1 MTLLLSD
8 GRVPQPSQQNIILLV
23 GKVFGH
29 MVDAVKAYEQ
39 QTGNTYRIAVLLD
52 INQNKKLAEK
62 KKLLERLD
70 IVLSCDLTNDQAIQK
85 ALLPHISDIAAI
97 TCRGEDSVPLL
108 AKVVPHVPYINA
120 PTSESLAWSTDK
132 LLMRQRLKTHD
143 KSIAPA
149 YMIVNDTVPATLKK
163 IEEKVGFPLVAKP
176 AGLAASRLVSICYHR
191 EELEDVLKKT
201 FKKISTLY
209 KETHG
214 RWEPKVLVEQ
224 FMDGDMYSID
234 GYISRRGTARFCP
247 MVHIKT
253 GKTIG
258 FDDFFG
264 YQQMTP
270 TLLKKESIE
279 KAEQVATEAVHALGL
294 RSTTVHIELM
304 KTEAGWKIIELGPRI
319 GGFRHLMYELSYGIN
334 HTMNDI
340 LTHLSKKPHIT
351 KKVKGYTV
359 AMKFFAKKEGRLTK
373 LNGIKKAQGL
383 GSFKKLYQNK
393 KIGDQCQFAK
403 HGGSS
408 VFDIVLF
415 NEKRSELLADI
426 RRLEKAINIETA

>member
-1 MTLLLSD
+1 MNK
-8 GRVPQPSQQNIILLV
+8 NIILLV

-29 MVDAVKAYEQ
+29 MVDAVRAYEQ
-39 QTGNTYRIAVLLD
+39 RTGNAYRIGVLLD
-52 INQNKKLAEK
+52 INQNKKIAGK

-70 IVLSCDLTNDQAIQK
+70 IVLACDLTNNQAIQK
-85 ALLPHISDIAAI
+85 TLLPYAKEIAAI

-108 AKVVPHVPYINA
+108 ANVIPHVPYINT
-120 PTSESLAWSTDK
+120 PTSESLTWSTDK
-132 LLMRQRLKTHD
+132 VLMRERLKTHN

-149 YMIVNDTVPATLKK
+149 FTIVNNTDAETLKK
-163 IEEKVGFPLVAKP
+163 IEEKIGFPLVAKP

-191 EELEDVLKKT
+191 EELENVLKKT
-201 FKKISTLY
+201 FKKIGAIY
-209 KETHG
+209 KQTRG

-234 GYISRRGTARFCP
+234 GYVSRRGTVRFCP

-253 GKTIG
+253 GKNIG

-264 YQQMTP
+264 YLQMTP
-270 TLLKKESIE
+270 TLLKKDSVE
-279 KAEQVATEAVHALGL
+279 KAETVATEAVHALGL

-304 KTEAGWKIIELGPRI
+304 KTEVGWKIIELGPRI

-340 LTHLSKKPHIT
+340 LTHLGKKPVIT
-351 KKVKGYTV
+351 KKAKGHTV

-373 LNGIKKAQGL
+373 LTGIKKAQAL

-408 VFDIVLF
+408 VFDIILF

-426 RRLEKAINIETA
+426 RRLEKHVNIETA

>member
-1 MTLLLSD
+1 MTK
-8 GRVPQPSQQNIILLV
+8 NIILFV

-29 MVDAVKAYEQ
+29 MADAVSEYKE
-39 QTGNTYRIAVLLD
+39 QTGTAYRLAVLYD
-52 INQNKKLAEK
+52 INKNKKIANK
-62 KKLLERLD
+62 KQLLTRFD
-70 IVLSCDLTNDQAIQK
+70 IVLACDLSSPTAIQK
-85 ALLPHISDIAAI
+85 ALLPYQHDIAAI

-108 AKVVPHVPYINA
+108 ANVIPHVPYINT
-120 PTSESLAWSTDK
+120 PTSESLTWSTDK
-132 LLMRQRLKTHD
+132 VLMRERLKTHNR
-143 KSIAPA
+143 SIAPA
-149 YMIVNDTVPATLKK
+149 FTIVHNTDAATLKK
-163 IEEKVGFPLVAKP
+163 IEEKIGFPLVAKP

-191 EELEDVLKKT
+191 EELENVLKKT
-201 FKKISTLY
+201 FKKISALY

-234 GYISRRGTARFCP
+234 GYVSRRGTVRFCP

-253 GKTIG
+253 GKNIG

-264 YQQMTP
+264 YLQMTP
-270 TLLKKESIE
+270 TLLKKDSVE
-279 KAEQVATEAVHALGL
+279 KAESVATEAVHALGL

-304 KTEAGWKIIELGPRI
+304 KTEVGWKIIELGPRI

-340 LTHLSKKPHIT
+340 LTHLGKKPHIV
-351 KKVKGYTV
+351 KKVKGYTA
-359 AMKFFAKKEGRLTK
+359 AMKFFAKKEGRLSK
-373 LNGIKKAQGL
+373 LTGIKKAQAL
-383 GSFKKLYQNK
+383 ASFRKLYQNK

-408 VFDIVLF
+408 VFDIILF

-426 RRLEKAINIETA
+426 RRLEKHVNIETA

>member
-1 MTLLLSD
+1 
-8 GRVPQPSQQNIILLV
+8 
-23 GKVFGH
+23 
-29 MVDAVKAYEQ
+29 MVDAVSIYRE
-39 QTGNTYRIAVLLD
+39 QTGTAYQLAVLFD
-52 INQNKKLAEK
+52 INKNKKVANK
-62 KKLLERLD
+62 KQLLERFD
-70 IVLSCDLTNDQAIQK
+70 IVLSCDLSSPTAIQK
-85 ALLPHISDIAAI
+85 VLLPYQQQIAAI

-108 AKVVPHVPYINA
+108 ANVVPHVPYINT
-120 PTSESLAWSTDK
+120 PTSESLTWSTDK
-132 LLMRQRLKTHD
+132 VLMRERLKTHD

-149 YMIVNDTVPATLKK
+149 FTIVNDTSADTLKK
-163 IEEKVGFPLVAKP
+163 IVDKIGFPLVAKP

-201 FKKISTLY
+201 FKKISALY
-209 KETHG
+209 KKTNG

-234 GYISRRGTARFCP
+234 GYVSRRGTVRFCP

-253 GKTIG
+253 GKNIG

-264 YQQMTP
+264 YLQMTP
-270 TLLKKESIE
+270 TLLKKDSVE
-279 KAEQVATEAVHALGL
+279 KAERVATEAVHALGL

-340 LTHLSKKPHIT
+340 LTHLGKKPLIT

-373 LNGIKKAQGL
+373 LTGIKKAQGL
-383 GSFKKLYQNK
+383 ASFKKLYQNK

-408 VFDIVLF
+408 VFDIILF
-415 NEKRSELLADI
+415 HEKRSELLADI
-426 RRLEKAINIETA
+426 RRLEKYVNIETA